1 MNVQHAE
8 TSAPGCVNGD
18 LLQEAVTSFPQLV
31 QRRGGEQLILTSLQ
45 FPRRGNIT
53 AVTAAGMSDNN
64 GQTAPEIQVWR
75 PQSPVVAGDR
85 YLLVSSARIDPVR
98 PTNTNERSFQI
109 SFNAS
114 FSVESGDVLGL
125 FLPGGAAGRSAL
137 DLVFVESEESRGF
150 VFGSVQNAPTVRRML
165 TVDRDTS
172 RLEAVPILAVS
183 VKGMLAVFGA
193 RELEQP
199 TTHCC
204 LHVAVCTLLCTI
216 IIPSHYVPS
225 PTHPPES
232 SYFTLLINSSIYP
245 LTTYL
250 HPHTLLSPHT
260 SHY

>member
-8 TSAPGCVNGD
+8 TSSPGCVNGD

-45 FPRRGNIT
+45 FPRHGNIT
-53 AVTAAGMSDNN
+53 AVTAAGTSENN
-64 GQTAPEIQVWR
+64 GQTTPEIQVWR

-150 VFGSVQNAPTVRRML
+150 VFGSVQSAPTVRRML
-165 TVDRDTS
+165 TVDGDTS

-183 VKGMLAVFGA
+183 VKGMLAVSVKGMLAVFGA
-193 RELEQP
+193 RELEQS
-199 TTHCC
+199 TTRCCLHIVVCTLLFARCC
-204 LHVAVCTLLCTI
+204 LHVVMYHYYTLSLRTFTHT
-216 IIPSHYVPS
+216 PS
-225 PTHPPES
+225 
-232 SYFTLLINSSIYP
+232 
-245 LTTYL
+245 
-250 HPHTLLSPHT
+250 
-260 SHY
+260 